1 MAKSFLTALQV
12 ARLASDP
19 AVGSSGQVYFNT
31 TTNKFRGYTTNWQ
44 DLGSGS
50 GGGGG
55 SNFITTDTIAAPTE
69 FWVGVGDPTS
79 QAVVGDLWL
88 DESQYDEN
96 EYIVV
101 QSTPPTSD
109 FDTNTLWAD
118 LSDSSLPV
126 IPADVADPYL
136 TETPNI
142 GDYFVN
148 LSDEAG
154 QLITDT
160 NGIAPDPT
168 QVQYWI
174 DDSDVNNPWPYS
186 NLTFAQYPS
195 FSNLPDPTLSDGMF
209 VYVQN
214 TGNPFYAANGAWNR
228 IPQAVVIETS
238 VAVTNLNLQNEQA
251 LRWMGI

>member
-12 ARLASDP
+12 ANLATDP
-19 AVGSSGQVYFNT
+19 VVAKSGQVYFNT
-31 TTNKFRGYTTNWQ
+31 ASNKFRGYTTYWQ

-55 SNFITTDTIAAPTE
+55 SNFITTDTIPAPTE
-69 FWVGVGDPTS
+69 FWVGIGDPTTE
-79 QAVVGDLWL
+79 AVIGDLWL

-101 QSTPPTSD
+101 QDTAPTVD
-109 FDTNTLWAD
+109 FGADTLWAD
-118 LSDSSLPV
+118 LSDSGLPI
-126 IPADVADPYL
+126 IPADVIDPTL
-136 TETPNI
+136 TQTPSI

-148 LSDEAG
+148 LADEAG

-174 DDSDVNNPWPYS
+174 DDSDTNNPWPYN
-186 NLTFAQYPS
+186 NLTFSKYAS
-195 FSNLPDPTLSDGMF
+195 FSVLPDPTLSDGMF

-214 TGNPFYAANGAWNR
+214 TGNPFYAGNGQWNR
-228 IPQAVVIETS
+228 IPQAVVIESSLST
-238 VAVTNLNLQNEQA
+238 TNLNLQNEQA